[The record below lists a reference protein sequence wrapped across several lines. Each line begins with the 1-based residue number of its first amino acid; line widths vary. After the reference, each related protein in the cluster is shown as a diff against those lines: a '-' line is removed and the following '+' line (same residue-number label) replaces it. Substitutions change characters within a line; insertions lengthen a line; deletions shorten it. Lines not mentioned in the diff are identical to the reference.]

1 MSAKLIITRGLPGCG
16 KSTRAQ
22 AYLME
27 AAQRDEAARVVEM
40 DRIREAIG
48 SIFEAGDELIV
59 QSIRDFTIREYLERG
74 YTVISAD
81 TNLAPYTFDRV
92 RSQASK
98 VNVVV
103 EVEYWDMT
111 DVPLQT
117 CLDRNAERWLN
128 GDRKVPNQAIVKM
141 HEKYLAKA

>member
-1 MSAKLIITRGLPGCG
+1 MPAKLIITRGLPGCG
-16 KSTRAQ
+16 KSTRANEY
-22 AYLME
+22 AME
-27 AAQRDEAARVVEM
+27 HAQDESEIVRVVTM
-40 DRIREAIG
+40 DDIRVAVG
-48 SIFEAGDELIV
+48 AVFELGDESIV
-59 QSIRDFTIREYLERG
+59 QSIRDFTIRAYLTKG

-81 TNLAPYTFDRV
+81 TNLAPRTFQHV
-92 RSQASK
+92 TGLA
-98 VNVVV
+98 NFLEAPV
-103 EVEYWDMT
+103 EVWDMT